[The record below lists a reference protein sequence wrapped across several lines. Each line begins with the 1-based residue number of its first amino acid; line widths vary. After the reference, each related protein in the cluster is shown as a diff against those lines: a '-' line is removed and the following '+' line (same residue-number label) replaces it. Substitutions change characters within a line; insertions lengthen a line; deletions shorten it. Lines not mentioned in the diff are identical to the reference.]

1 MHNTDI
7 TGFTIYSTLQ
17 PVPTGNP
24 VTGIKPG
31 TFFSSDHGRTKM
43 APAKKQRKDEKN
55 IIVPP
60 TGISESGRLICII
73 SQIHGIPEEEIR
85 IDLEK
90 TQLVISTSNEK
101 TAIIQT
107 VTVPE
112 GSRISKKKFRD
123 GILEIILER
132 PL

>member
-1 MHNTDI
+1 
-7 TGFTIYSTLQ
+7 
-17 PVPTGNP
+17 
-24 VTGIKPG
+24 
-31 TFFSSDHGRTKM
+31 M
-43 APAKKQRKDEKN
+43 APVKKQQKDEKT

-60 TGISESGRLICII
+60 TGISESGRLICIV

-101 TAIIQT
+101 TAVLQT
-107 VTVPE
+107 ITVPE

>member
-1 MHNTDI
+1 
-7 TGFTIYSTLQ
+7 
-17 PVPTGNP
+17 
-24 VTGIKPG
+24 
-31 TFFSSDHGRTKM
+31 M
-43 APAKKQRKDEKN
+43 APAKKQRKDEKT

-90 TQLVISTSNEK
+90 TQLVISTSNKK
-101 TAIIQT
+101 TAVLQT
-107 VTVPE
+107 ITVPE

>member
-1 MHNTDI
+1 
-7 TGFTIYSTLQ
+7 
-17 PVPTGNP
+17 
-24 VTGIKPG
+24 
-31 TFFSSDHGRTKM
+31 M
-43 APAKKQRKDEKN
+43 ASAKIQRKDEKN
-55 IIVPP
+55 IIVPS

-101 TAIIQT
+101 TAILQT
-107 VTVPE
+107 ITVPE

>member
-1 MHNTDI
+1 
-7 TGFTIYSTLQ
+7 
-17 PVPTGNP
+17 
-24 VTGIKPG
+24 
-31 TFFSSDHGRTKM
+31 M
-43 APAKKQRKDEKN
+43 ASAKIQRKDEKT

-60 TGISESGRLICII
+60 TGISESGRLICIV

-101 TAIIQT
+101 TAILQT
-107 VTVPE
+107 ITVPE

>member
-1 MHNTDI
+1 
-7 TGFTIYSTLQ
+7 
-17 PVPTGNP
+17 
-24 VTGIKPG
+24 
-31 TFFSSDHGRTKM
+31 M
-43 APAKKQRKDEKN
+43 APAKKQRKDEKT

-90 TQLVISTSNEK
+90 TQLVISTSNKSTSNKK
-101 TAIIQT
+101 TAILQT
-107 VTVPE
+107 IAVPE

>member
-1 MHNTDI
+1 
-7 TGFTIYSTLQ
+7 
-17 PVPTGNP
+17 
-24 VTGIKPG
+24 
-31 TFFSSDHGRTKM
+31 M
-43 APAKKQRKDEKN
+43 APVKKQEKDEKT

-73 SQIHGIPEEEIR
+73 SQIHGFPEEEIR

-90 TQLVISTSNEK
+90 NQLVISTSNDK
-101 TAIIQT
+101 TALLQT
-107 VTVPE
+107 ITVPE